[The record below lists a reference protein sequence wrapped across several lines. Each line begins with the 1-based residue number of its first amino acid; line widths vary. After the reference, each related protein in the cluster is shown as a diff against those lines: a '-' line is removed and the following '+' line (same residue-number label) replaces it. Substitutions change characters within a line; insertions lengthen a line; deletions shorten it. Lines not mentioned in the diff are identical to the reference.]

1 MNKLLKKKIEYKI
14 NKILYQNN
22 IISLKQ
28 YLEVEKDNN

>member
-1 MNKLLKKKIEYKI
+1 MNNLLMKKIEYKI